1 MFRDVP
7 SRREIAMNIFSVELK
22 NQPGE
27 LAHFGEVLAQ
37 RSVNIEL
44 AGVVIGEHGTV
55 LFSASDETAA
65 RTALEGAGID
75 FTERPALQVR
85 CLDQPGE
92 AGRIGRT
99 LANANVN
106 IEGLLS
112 VSICQGEVVFALAV
126 DKLEEARTA
135 LGEHVVG

>member
-1 MFRDVP
+1 
-7 SRREIAMNIFSVELK
+7 MNIFSVDLK

-27 LAHFGEVLAQ
+27 LAHFGEVLGQ
-37 RSVNIEL
+37 RGVNIQL
-44 AGVVIGEHGTV
+44 SGVVTGERGTV
-55 LFSASDETAA
+55 LFSASDEAAA

-75 FTERPALQVR
+75 FTERAALQVK
-85 CLDQPGE
+85 CPDQPGE

-112 VSICQGEVVFALAV
+112 VSICQGEVVFAVAV

-135 LGEHVVG
+135 LGEQVVS